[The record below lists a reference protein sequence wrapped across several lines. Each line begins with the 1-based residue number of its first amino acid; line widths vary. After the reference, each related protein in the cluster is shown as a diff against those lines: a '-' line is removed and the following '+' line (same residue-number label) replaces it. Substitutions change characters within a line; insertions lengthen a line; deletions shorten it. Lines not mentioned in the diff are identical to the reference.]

1 MEQEME
7 NQEKDI
13 QILTLQDEDGNNKD
27 FEIVDEVE
35 YEGQKYCALLP
46 YYAEDDLDNIDEDDN
61 GDTEILIMKSV
72 IDGDDEY
79 VETIDDD
86 DLFDTVAALFDAR
99 MDEQFP
105 EDENDDNL

>member
-1 MEQEME
+1 ME

-35 YEGQKYCALLP
+35 YEGQTYCALLP
-46 YYAEDDLDNIDEDDN
+46 YYAEEDLDNIDEEDN

-72 IDGDDEY
+72 KDGDDEY

-86 DLFDTVAALFDAR
+86 DLFDKVAAIFDAR

-105 EDENDDNL
+105 EDENNDNL